1 MQQITIHAYAKINL
15 ALDVL
20 NRRPDGYHTVRMI
33 MQSLSLC
40 DTLFI
45 QKTEEPGIS
54 LSARNP
60 EHYPDITWDE
70 NNLIYKAARLFLD
83 ARNISEGVQ
92 IIIDKQIPSAAGLAG
107 GSSDAAATLKG
118 LNQLFEQNLST
129 EKLQELGVKLGAD
142 VPYCILLGTALS
154 EGIGE
159 VLTPLAPAPALY
171 CTLVKPAAGIS
182 TKYVY
187 EHLDLETATH
197 PDMDAMLD
205 ALQKQDVKKLC
216 TGLGNILEPVALTLC
231 PEVMKIERT
240 LLEMGALG
248 ACMSGSG
255 PTVFGLFTDG
265 NDAIEAAEYFMDHGY
280 AERSFVTKFYQPP
293 QKRRLVYDDI
303 LRTM

>member
-1 MQQITIHAYAKINL
+1 MEQLTVYANAKINL

-40 DTLFI
+40 DTLFL
-45 QKTEEPGIS
+45 QKTKEPGIS

-60 EHYPDITWDE
+60 EHFPDVTWDE
-70 NNLIYKAARLFLD
+70 HNLIYKAAKLFLD
-83 ARNISEGVQ
+83 TCSVKGGVQ
-92 IIIDKQIPSAAGLAG
+92 ITVDKQIPSAAGLAG

-118 LNQLFEQNLST
+118 LNQLFDTKLSL
-129 EKLQELGVKLGAD
+129 EELQKLGVSLGAD
-142 VPYCILLGTALS
+142 IPYCLQLGTALS

-159 VLTPLAPAPALY
+159 VLTSLKPAPALY
-171 CTLVKPAAGIS
+171 CTLVKPAAAVS

-187 EHLDLETATH
+187 EHLDLENSVH
-197 PDMDAMLD
+197 PNIDA
-205 ALQKQDVKKLC
+205 ALSAIEISDILKLC
-216 TGLGNILEPVALTLC
+216 ANLDNILEPVARTLC
-231 PEVMKIERT
+231 PEVAEIEKK
-240 LLEMGALG
+240 LLEMGACG

-265 NDAIEAAEYFMDHGY
+265 NNAIEAAEYFLDHGY

-293 QKRRLVYDDI
+293 LRRMNYDDI
-303 LRTM
+303 HLAD

>member
-1 MQQITIHAYAKINL
+1 MEQLTIHAHAKINL

-40 DTLFI
+40 DTLFMR
-45 QKTEEPGIS
+45 KLPEPGIQ

-60 EHYPDITWDE
+60 EHYPDVTWDE
-70 NNLIYKAARLFLD
+70 HNLIYKAAKLFMD
-83 ARNISEGVQ
+83 TYSVEGGVQ
-92 IIIDKQIPSAAGLAG
+92 IIVDKQIPSAAGLAG

-118 LNQLFEQNLST
+118 MNQLFDKKLSGN
-129 EKLQELGVKLGAD
+129 ELKALGVKLGAD
-142 VPYCILLGTALS
+142 VPYCIDLGTVLS

-159 VLTPLAPAPALY
+159 ILTPLTPAPALY
-171 CTLVKPAAGIS
+171 CTLVKPTASVS

-187 EHLDLETATH
+187 EHLNLENAVH
-197 PDMDAMLD
+197 PDIDA
-205 ALQKQDVKKLC
+205 ALSAIRTGDITKLC
-216 TGLGNILEPVALTLC
+216 ANLKNILEPVALTLC
-231 PEVMKIERT
+231 PEVIKIEKT
-240 LLEMGALG
+240 LHEMGAAG
-248 ACMSGSG
+248 VCMSGSG

-293 QKRRLVYDDI
+293 KRKLNYDDI
-303 LRTM
+303 A

>member
-1 MQQITIHAYAKINL
+1 MEQLTIHANAKINL

-40 DTLFI
+40 DTLMLR
-45 QKTEEPGIS
+45 KTEEPGIT

-60 EHYPDITWDE
+60 EHYPDVAWDE
-70 NNLIYKAARLFLD
+70 SNLIYKAARLFMDTCGLTG
-83 ARNISEGVQ
+83 GVQ
-92 IIIDKQIPSAAGLAG
+92 IMIDKQIPSAAGLAG

-118 LNQLFEQNLST
+118 MNQLFGQKLSI
-129 EKLQELGVKLGAD
+129 EELKALGVKLGAD
-142 VPYCILLGTALS
+142 VPYCIQLGTALS

-159 VLTPLAPAPALY
+159 VLTPLTPAPALY
-171 CTLVKPAAGIS
+171 CTLVKPAAAVS

-187 EHLDLETATH
+187 EHLDLATAKH
-197 PDMDAMLD
+197 PDIDA
-205 ALQKQDVKKLC
+205 ALAAIETGNVLKLC
-216 TGLGNILEPVALTLC
+216 GSLDNILEPVARTLC
-231 PEVMKIERT
+231 PEVAEIEEKLRE
-240 LLEMGALG
+240 LGALG

-265 NDAIEAAEYFMDHGY
+265 NAAIEAAEFFLDHGY

-293 QKRRLVYDDI
+293 QRKLGYDDI
-303 LRTM
+303 LRAD

>member
-1 MQQITIHAYAKINL
+1 MEQLTIHANAKINL

-40 DTLFI
+40 DTLFMR
-45 QKTEEPGIS
+45 KTEYPGIH

-60 EHYPDITWDE
+60 HHFPDVTWDE
-70 NNLIYKAARLFLD
+70 QNLIYKAAKLFMD
-83 ARNISEGVQ
+83 TYHIESGVQ

-118 LNQLFEQNLST
+118 MNLLFEQNLSKA
-129 EKLQELGVKLGAD
+129 ELQTLGVKLGAD
-142 VPYCILLGTALS
+142 VPYCIQLGTALS

-159 VLTPLAPAPALY
+159 VLTPLKPAPALY
-171 CTLVKPAAGIS
+171 CTLVKPAAAVS

-187 EHLDLETATH
+187 EHLDLSTAAH
-197 PDMDAMLD
+197 PDIDA
-205 ALQKQDVKKLC
+205 ALTAIETGDVTKLC
-216 TGLGNILEPVALTLC
+216 QNLDNILEPVVRTLC
-231 PEVMKIERT
+231 PEVAEIEEK
-240 LLEMGALG
+240 LKEMGALG

-265 NDAIEAAEYFMDHGY
+265 NAAIEASEYFLDHGY
-280 AERSFVTKFYQPP
+280 AERSFVTKFHQPP
-293 QKRRLVYDDI
+293 QRKLVYDDI
-303 LRTM
+303 LRTV

>member
-1 MQQITIHAYAKINL
+1 MEQLTIHAYAKINL

-20 NRRPDGYHTVRMI
+20 NRRPDGYHNVRMI

-45 QKTEEPGIS
+45 RKTDKPGIQ

-60 EHYPDITWDE
+60 QHYPDITWDE
-70 NNLIYKAARLFLD
+70 HNLIYQAAKLFMD
-83 ARNISEGVQ
+83 TCSIEEGVQ
-92 IIIDKQIPSAAGLAG
+92 IIVDKQIPSAAGLAG

-118 LNQLFEQNLST
+118 LNQLFGKSLTT
-129 EKLQELGVKLGAD
+129 EELKALGIRLGAD
-142 VPYCILLGTALS
+142 VPYCIELGTALS

-159 VLTPLAPAPALY
+159 ILTPLKPAPALY
-171 CTLVKPAAGIS
+171 CTLVKPAKAIS

-187 EHLDLETATH
+187 ENLNLDEATH
-197 PDMDAMLD
+197 PDIDA
-205 ALQKQDVKKLC
+205 ALSAMETGNLKQLC
-216 TGLGNILEPVALTLC
+216 SNLKNILEPVARVLC
-231 PEVMKIERT
+231 PEVMKIEKT
-240 LLEMGALG
+240 LLELGALG

-265 NDAIEAAEYFMDHGY
+265 NDAIEAAEYFLDHGY

-293 QKRRLVYDDI
+293 QYRMNYDDI
-303 LRTM
+303 HPEV

>member
-1 MQQITIHAYAKINL
+1 MEQLTIHAHAKINL

-45 QKTEEPGIS
+45 RKTGEPGIS

-60 EHYPDITWDE
+60 EHYPDVTWDE
-70 NNLIYKAARLFLD
+70 HNLIYKAAKLFMD
-83 ARNISEGVQ
+83 TYPTDSGVQ

-118 LNQLFEQNLST
+118 LNQLFDKKISVKEL
-129 EKLQELGVKLGAD
+129 KALGVKLGAD
-142 VPYCILLGTALS
+142 VPYCIDLGTALS

-159 VLTPLAPAPALY
+159 ILTPLKPAPALY
-171 CTLVKPAAGIS
+171 CTLVKPAASVS

-187 EHLDLETATH
+187 EHLNLEEAVH
-197 PDMDAMLD
+197 PDIDA
-205 ALQKQDVKKLC
+205 ALSAIETGDIKKLC
-216 TGLGNILEPVALTLC
+216 ANLNNILEPVARTLC
-231 PEVMKIERT
+231 PEVMNIEKT
-240 LLEMGALG
+240 LLEMGAAG
-248 ACMSGSG
+248 TCMSGSG

-265 NDAIEAAEYFMDHGY
+265 NDAIEAAEYFLDHGY
-280 AERSFVTKFYQPP
+280 AERSFVTKFYQPLHC
-293 QKRRLVYDDI
+293 RLNYDDI
-303 LRTM
+303 H